1 MKKAMIHIGSGK
13 TGTTSIQNSAAEI
26 EKDGLYPNLTYPL
39 VTKSGHQSLEI
50 LFKKYDRI
58 SRGLKTKFENGGDYR
73 SFKKDFEH
81 VFDKC
86 LLSAKN
92 IFLSSEFMFEFKAE
106 EVLRLRKYLEDRG
119 FEDFLIV
126 VYLRDPASFYL
137 SYTQQKLKGS
147 SKAYSPFKFK
157 TGYKKHIEL
166 WAGVFGKKNI
176 IVREYD
182 KAALHKGSVLKDIET
197 LVNHFF
203 CISVSLPEVSSNRS
217 LTAEGMAIL
226 QKFRNDYLKE
236 HENRFAEESDILIKR
251 LSSEKLAG
259 YGSAPRLKKVY
270 ENVLRINNSEDIVY
284 LQENFGIFKYLTV
297 SEDDLP
303 DASEYT
309 GSVVDFLVDFD
320 SDVYLDLLFEL
331 IYEGVSVGNKS

>member
-1 MKKAMIHIGSGK
+1 MKRAMIHIGSGK
-13 TGTTSIQNSAAEI
+13 TGTTSIQNSAAQI
-26 EKDGLYPNLTYPL
+26 EKDGLYPNLKYPL

-50 LFKKYDRI
+50 LFKEYGRI

-81 VFDKC
+81 DFSKSV
-86 LLSAKN
+86 LSATN
-92 IFLSSEFMFEFKAE
+92 LLLSSEFMFEFKVE
-106 EVLRLRKYLEDRG
+106 EMLRLKKYLGNRG
-119 FEDFLIV
+119 FENFLIV

-147 SKAYSPFKFK
+147 SKAYSPFKFQ
-157 TGYKKHIEL
+157 TGYKKHLER
-166 WAGVFGKKNI
+166 WASVFGKKNI

-182 KAALHKGSVLKDIET
+182 KASLHKGSVLKDIET
-197 LVNHFF
+197 LINHFF
-203 CISVSLPEVSSNRS
+203 EISVSLPEVSSNRS

-226 QKFRNDYLKE
+226 QKFRNDYLQE
-236 HENRFAEESDILIKR
+236 HENRFTAESDILIQR
-251 LSSEKLAG
+251 LSSEKLAE
-259 YGSAPRLKKVY
+259 YGSAPRLKKAY
-270 ENVLRINNSEDIVY
+270 ENVLRNNNSDDMLY

-297 SEDDLP
+297 NVDNLP

-320 SDVYLDLLFEL
+320 PDMYLKLLFDL
-331 IYEGVSVGNKS
+331 VYEGVKVEIKS